1 MDQEM
6 VKVKLLIWELA
17 SFEQLLNSLL
27 IFVTNLYH
35 GSGGLHM
42 GLITGSLGSG
52 FPGIQQSSSSSEVNE
67 SFSISFRNNREKAK
81 GLLNHQLLLQN
92 KTRNSL

>member
-1 MDQEM
+1 M

-17 SFEQLLNSLL
+17 SFEQLLTLL
-27 IFVTNLYH
+27 ILFVTNLYH

-42 GLITGSLGSG
+42 GLITGILGSG
-52 FPGIQQSSSSSEVNE
+52 FPGVQQSSSSSEVNE
-67 SFSISFRNNREKAK
+67 SFSISFRNSREKVK
-81 GLLNHQLLLQN
+81 VLLNHQLLLQN